1 MPTTILVA
9 PAGRRVGLT
18 TACLGLV
25 RALDRQGVRVAFVK
39 PIANREVSQ
48 SAELMALGAHIL
60 PVKSVPIHTAEVL
73 LAAGDDQTLM
83 EHVVEIAG
91 KAGVGA
97 DVLIVEGMNP
107 EPGIVHASR
116 VNELMLKALDAE
128 LVFVAAPRSQNA
140 AEVADAIAIAARGYG
155 ALAEGR
161 QVSCILN
168 RVCIG
173 AGGQQS
179 ESETIGQAQGG
190 CADCQGVAPFAEME
204 AAHRKALESVKLRPL
219 AVVPCSTDLAAPRV
233 LDVAQALK
241 ARVVFAGEM
250 RTRRVSDVGLCAA
263 NVPNA
268 LRALRPGS
276 LIITPGDRSDIM
288 MAAALSVQSG
298 TPLAG
303 LLLTG
308 GHDPDPRVIRL
319 CRKAL
324 DSGLPVLA
332 VDESSYRAAT
342 HVAGM
347 NTEIPADDPDRIE
360 RTMNFVADRIDIEW
374 VKGFGHSTRVPRLS
388 PPAFRHRLIEQ
399 ARTNLQRI
407 VLPEGAEPR
416 TVAAAAIV
424 ANRGIARCV
433 LLGNP
438 DEIREVAAK
447 QGVTLPA
454 SVEIVDPVA
463 VAARYVE
470 PLVER
475 RRAKGMTPE
484 RAAVELQDPIMV
496 GTMMLA
502 LDEASG
508 LGVGRHPQHGAH
520 HPAGAPDH
528 QDRAGLQPRVE
539 HLLHVSAR
547 AGARVRRLR
556 GRPEPDGP
564 GTGRHRHSERRFGY
578 RVRHTGAGGHA
589 VVLDRVERHRRG
601 CREGEGGDAHRQ
613 GTAPR
618 PRARRAAAVRRG
630 RNARRRAAE
639 GARIG
644 RGGEGDGADLPGPE
658 YRERHLQG
666 GPAIGK
672 RGEHGADAPGH
683 GQAGE
688 RPVARLPGRGHRLHD
703 QPDGDPGAA
712 SRAPEGR
719 GRAVARLDRPAP
731 PAPACVPHPRTP
743 AV

>member
-1 MPTTILVA
+1 LPTTILVA

-25 RALDRQGVRVAFVK
+25 RALDRQGIRVAFVK
-39 PIANREVSQ
+39 PVANREVSQ
-48 SAELMALGAHIL
+48 SAELVALGAHIM
-60 PVKSVPIHTAEVL
+60 PVKSVPSHMAEEL
-73 LAAGDDQTLM
+73 LASGDDQTLM
-83 EHVVEIAG
+83 EHVVDLAG
-91 KAGVGA
+91 RAGVGA

-128 LVFVAAPRSQNA
+128 LVLVASPRSQNA
-140 AEVADAIAIAARGYG
+140 MEVADAMAIAARGYG
-155 ALAEGR
+155 PLPEGR

-173 AGGQQS
+173 AAGQQA

-190 CADCQGVAPFAEME
+190 CSDCEGVAPFAENE
-204 AAHRKALESVKLRPL
+204 ASHRRSLQLVKLRPL
-219 AVVPCSTDLAAPRV
+219 AVVPCSADLAAPRV

-241 ARVVFAGEM
+241 ARVVFAGEI
-250 RTRRVSDVGLCAA
+250 RTRRVTDVGLCAA

-268 LRALRPGS
+268 LRAMRPGT

-308 GHDPDPRVIRL
+308 GHDPDPRVVRL

-324 DSGLPVLA
+324 DTGLPVLA

-360 RTMNFVADRIDIEW
+360 RTMSFVADRIDVEW
-374 VKGFGHSTRVPRLS
+374 VKGFGHAARVPRLS

-399 ARTNLQRI
+399 ARANLQRI

-424 ANRGIARCV
+424 ENRGIAQCV

-447 QGVTLPA
+447 QGITLPR
-454 SVEIVDPVA
+454 SVEVVDPVA
-463 VAARYVE
+463 VAPRYVE

-475 RRAKGMTPE
+475 RKHKGMTPE
-484 RAAVELQDPIMV
+484 RAAIELQDPIMV

-508 LGVGRHPQHGAH
+508 LVSGAVH
-520 HPAGAPDH
+520 STAHTIRPALQIIKTVPGCNLVSSIFFMCLPEQVLVFGDCAVVPNPTAPELADIAI
-528 QDRAGLQPRVE
+528 Q
-539 HLLHVSAR
+539 SADS
-547 AGARVRRLR
+547 AIAFGIPARVAMLSYSTGSSGSGEDVEKVKEATRIAKELR
-556 GRPEPDGP
+556 PDLALEGP
-564 GTGRHRHSERRFGY
+564 LQY
-578 RVRHTGAGGHA
+578 
-589 VVLDRVERHRRG
+589 D
-601 CREGEGGDAHRQ
+601 
-613 GTAPR
+613 
-618 PRARRAAAVRRG
+618 AAVMP
-630 RNARRRAAE
+630 
-639 GARIG
+639 
-644 RGGEGDGADLPGPE
+644 D
-658 YRERHLQG
+658 
-666 GPAIGK
+666 
-672 RGEHGADAPGH
+672 
-683 GQAGE
+683 
-688 RPVARLPGRGHRLHD
+688 VARLKAPG
-703 QPDGDPGAA
+703 
-712 SRAPEGR
+712 S
-719 GRAVARLDRPAP
+719 AVAGKATVLIFPDLNTGNVTYKAVQRSANVVSMGPMLQGLAKPVNDLSRGCLVEDIVFTINLTAIQ
-731 PAPACVPHPRTP
+731 AQQAARRT
-743 AV
+743 AGGAQ

>member
-140 AEVADAIAIAARGYG
+140 TEVADAIAIAARGYG

-424 ANRGIARCV
+424 ANRGIAQCV
-433 LLGNP
+433 LLGHP

-475 RRAKGMTPE
+475 RRAKGMTQE

-508 LGVGRHPQHGAH
+508 LVSGAVH
-520 HPAGAPDH
+520 STAHTIRPALQIIKTVPGCNLVSSIFFMCLPDQVLVFGDCAVVPNPTAPELADIAI
-528 QDRAGLQPRVE
+528 Q
-539 HLLHVSAR
+539 SADS
-547 AGARVRRLR
+547 AIAFGIPARVAMLSYST
-556 GRPEPDGP
+556 GSS
-564 GTGRHRHSERRFGY
+564 GTGEDVEKVKEATRIAKELRPDLALEGPLQYDAAVMPDVARLKAPGSAVAGKATVLIFPDLN
-578 RVRHTGAGGHA
+578 TGNVTYKA
-589 VVLDRVERHRRG
+589 VQRSANVVSMGPMLQGMAKPVNDLSRG
-601 CREGEGGDAHRQ
+601 CLVEDIVFTINL
-613 GTAPR
+613 TAIQ
-618 PRARRAAAVRRG
+618 AQQA
-630 RNARRRAAE
+630 ARRRAG
-639 GARIG
+639 GA
-644 RGGEGDGADLPGPE
+644 
-658 YRERHLQG
+658 Q
-666 GPAIGK
+666 
-672 RGEHGADAPGH
+672 
-683 GQAGE
+683 
-688 RPVARLPGRGHRLHD
+688 
-703 QPDGDPGAA
+703 
-712 SRAPEGR
+712 
-719 GRAVARLDRPAP
+719 
-731 PAPACVPHPRTP
+731 
-743 AV
+743 

>member
-140 AEVADAIAIAARGYG
+140 TEVADAIAIAARGYG

-324 DSGLPVLA
+324 DTGLPVLA

-502 LDEASG
+502 LDEA
-508 LGVGRHPQHGAH
+508 
-520 HPAGAPDH
+520 
-528 QDRAGLQPRVE
+528 AGL
-539 HLLHVSAR
+539 VSGAIHSTAHTIR
-547 AGARVRRLR
+547 PALQIIKTVPGCNLVSSIFFMCLPEQVLVFGDCAVVPNPTAPELADIAIQSADSAIAFGIPARVAMLSYST
-556 GRPEPDGP
+556 GSS
-564 GTGRHRHSERRFGY
+564 GTGEDVEKVKEATRIAKELRPDLALEGPLQYDAAVMPDVARLKAPGSAVAGKATVLIFPDLN
-578 RVRHTGAGGHA
+578 TGNVTYKA
-589 VVLDRVERHRRG
+589 VQRSANVVSMGPMLQGMAKPVNDLSRG
-601 CREGEGGDAHRQ
+601 CLVEDIVFTINL
-613 GTAPR
+613 TAIQ
-618 PRARRAAAVRRG
+618 AQQA
-630 RNARRRAAE
+630 ARRRAG
-639 GARIG
+639 GA
-644 RGGEGDGADLPGPE
+644 
-658 YRERHLQG
+658 Q
-666 GPAIGK
+666 
-672 RGEHGADAPGH
+672 
-683 GQAGE
+683 
-688 RPVARLPGRGHRLHD
+688 
-703 QPDGDPGAA
+703 
-712 SRAPEGR
+712 
-719 GRAVARLDRPAP
+719 
-731 PAPACVPHPRTP
+731 
-743 AV
+743 

>member
-1 MPTTILVA
+1 MPSRRAATA
-9 PAGRRVGLT
+9 RWRRGGR
-18 TACLGLV
+18 
-25 RALDRQGVRVAFVK
+25 
-39 PIANREVSQ
+39 S
-48 SAELMALGAHIL
+48 
-60 PVKSVPIHTAEVL
+60 
-73 LAAGDDQTLM
+73 
-83 EHVVEIAG
+83 
-91 KAGVGA
+91 
-97 DVLIVEGMNP
+97 
-107 EPGIVHASR
+107 
-116 VNELMLKALDAE
+116 
-128 LVFVAAPRSQNA
+128 
-140 AEVADAIAIAARGYG
+140 
-155 ALAEGR
+155 
-161 QVSCILN
+161 SCILN

-173 AGGQQS
+173 AGAQQS

-190 CADCQGVAPFAEME
+190 CADCEGVAPFADME
-204 AAHRKALESVKLRPL
+204 AAHRKALQSVKLRPL
-219 AVVPCSTDLAAPRV
+219 AVVPCSVDLAAPRV

-324 DSGLPVLA
+324 DTGLPVLA

-502 LDEASG
+502 LDEA
-508 LGVGRHPQHGAH
+508 
-520 HPAGAPDH
+520 
-528 QDRAGLQPRVE
+528 AGL
-539 HLLHVSAR
+539 VSGAVHSTAHTIR
-547 AGARVRRLR
+547 PALQIIKTVPGCNLVSSIFFMCLPEQVLVFGDCAVVPNPTAPELADIAIQSADSAIAFGIPARVAMLSYST
-556 GRPEPDGP
+556 GSS
-564 GTGRHRHSERRFGY
+564 GTGEDVEKVKEATRIAKELRPDLALEGPLQYDAAVMPDVARLKAPGSAVAGKATVLIFPDLN
-578 RVRHTGAGGHA
+578 TGNVTYKA
-589 VVLDRVERHRRG
+589 VQRSANVVSMGPMLQGMAKPVNDLSRG
-601 CREGEGGDAHRQ
+601 CLVEDIVFTINL
-613 GTAPR
+613 TAIQ
-618 PRARRAAAVRRG
+618 AQQA
-630 RNARRRAAE
+630 ARRRAG
-639 GARIG
+639 GA
-644 RGGEGDGADLPGPE
+644 
-658 YRERHLQG
+658 Q
-666 GPAIGK
+666 
-672 RGEHGADAPGH
+672 
-683 GQAGE
+683 
-688 RPVARLPGRGHRLHD
+688 
-703 QPDGDPGAA
+703 
-712 SRAPEGR
+712 
-719 GRAVARLDRPAP
+719 
-731 PAPACVPHPRTP
+731 
-743 AV
+743 

>member
-1 MPTTILVA
+1 LPTTILVA

-25 RALDRQGVRVAFVK
+25 RALDRQGIRVAFVK
-39 PIANREVSQ
+39 PVANREVSQ
-48 SAELMALGAHIL
+48 SAELVALGAHIM
-60 PVKSVPIHTAEVL
+60 PVKSVPSHMAEEL
-73 LAAGDDQTLM
+73 LASGDDQTLM
-83 EHVVEIAG
+83 EHVVDLAG
-91 KAGVGA
+91 RAGVGA

-128 LVFVAAPRSQNA
+128 LVLVASPRSQNA
-140 AEVADAIAIAARGYG
+140 MEVADAMAIAARGYG
-155 ALAEGR
+155 PLPEGR

-173 AGGQQS
+173 AAGQQA

-190 CADCQGVAPFAEME
+190 CSDCEGVAPFAENE
-204 AAHRKALESVKLRPL
+204 ASHRRSLQLVKLRPL
-219 AVVPCSTDLAAPRV
+219 AVVPCSADLAAPRV

-241 ARVVFAGEM
+241 ARVVFAGEI
-250 RTRRVSDVGLCAA
+250 RTRRVTDVGLCAA

-268 LRALRPGS
+268 LRAMRPGT

-308 GHDPDPRVIRL
+308 GHDPDPRVVRL

-324 DSGLPVLA
+324 DTGLPVLA

-360 RTMNFVADRIDIEW
+360 RTMSFVADRIDVEW
-374 VKGFGHSTRVPRLS
+374 VKGFGHAARVPRLS

-399 ARTNLQRI
+399 ARANLQRI

-424 ANRGIARCV
+424 ENRGIAQCV

-447 QGVTLPA
+447 QGITLPR
-454 SVEIVDPVA
+454 SVEVVDPVA
-463 VAARYVE
+463 VAPRYVE

-475 RRAKGMTPE
+475 RKHKGMTPE
-484 RAAVELQDPIMV
+484 RAAIELQDPIMV

-508 LGVGRHPQHGAH
+508 LVSGAVH
-520 HPAGAPDH
+520 STAHTIRPALQIIKTVPGCNLVSSIFFMCLPEQVLVFGDCAVVPNPTAPELADIAI
-528 QDRAGLQPRVE
+528 Q
-539 HLLHVSAR
+539 SADS
-547 AGARVRRLR
+547 AIAFGIPARVAMLSYSTGSSGSGEDVEKVKEATRIAKELR
-556 GRPEPDGP
+556 PDLALEGP
-564 GTGRHRHSERRFGY
+564 LQY
-578 RVRHTGAGGHA
+578 
-589 VVLDRVERHRRG
+589 D
-601 CREGEGGDAHRQ
+601 
-613 GTAPR
+613 
-618 PRARRAAAVRRG
+618 AAVMP
-630 RNARRRAAE
+630 
-639 GARIG
+639 
-644 RGGEGDGADLPGPE
+644 D
-658 YRERHLQG
+658 
-666 GPAIGK
+666 
-672 RGEHGADAPGH
+672 
-683 GQAGE
+683 
-688 RPVARLPGRGHRLHD
+688 VARLKAPGSAEAGKATVLIFPDLNTGNVTYKAVQRSANVVSMGPMLQGLAKPVNDLSRGCLVEDIVFTINLTAIQAQQAARRTA
-703 QPDGDPGAA
+703 GGAQ
-712 SRAPEGR
+712 
-719 GRAVARLDRPAP
+719 
-731 PAPACVPHPRTP
+731 
-743 AV
+743 